1 VSTLRFRVPGRSQ
14 PIGAWLAALF
24 PGVPRRDRRAW
35 IEEERVAVEGT
46 PCGRGTV
53 VCAPGAEIALALPDV
68 ALEDLIP
75 EAVTVE
81 AIRAERWE
89 AIVATCPW
97 LAGSAGEA
105 LRFERVEQAGGL
117 SRLVVHGTETSGAAV
132 LDALAALGLPVV
144 GDLVRGGRAFVAS
157 APGIAPGPQL
167 SAERTAGE
175 VDLAV
180 LAASIWRWDHD
191 VRDRS
196 APTEEEDASPGR
208 LVVSVETGRVLA
220 GGHPWILP
228 DEASDRADRFRP
240 GALVE
245 VEDRSGRARG
255 WARIEGTR
263 AIAARL
269 WAGPGAE
276 RGGDSVEARVA
287 KALARRGALLGLS
300 SDETSCFR
308 LIHGEGDA
316 LPGLYVD
323 RLGSLLRILVTGWAA
338 LDLRDRVAEALVAQL
353 PVTPEGLPFSV
364 LEVLHLRTPARGQV
378 DATRWLSGG
387 LEALR
392 SQEALVGEGPAL
404 VAHERGLAF
413 ELDPGWASPRRP
425 RPGYGLFVDQ
435 RENRARVAERAAD
448 GGRWLNLFAHTGAFS
463 VALLAAGAE
472 AVTSV
477 DLSAPYLAR
486 LERNLA
492 LNEAAGVDAARH
504 VTFRGDAR
512 RALEES
518 GGGLRGIVVDPPT
531 AAAAGR
537 RFWSVREDLEPLL
550 RACIERLGD
559 GGCLLV
565 TQNRAGPPLG
575 LDLAIERTARRLHR
589 EVARLESA
597 PAGPDHP
604 SLPGFPEGDPFEGVL
619 LTLG

>member
-1 VSTLRFRVPGRSQ
+1 MSTIRFRAPGRSQ

-35 IEEERVAVEGT
+35 IEEGRVAVEGT
-46 PCGRGTV
+46 PCSRGTAA
-53 VCAPGAEIALALPDV
+53 CAPGAEISLALPDV

-75 EAVTVE
+75 EAVRVE
-81 AIRAERWE
+81 AARASRWE
-89 AIVATCPW
+89 AIVALCPW
-97 LAGSAGEA
+97 QGGSAGEA
-105 LRFERVEQAGGL
+105 LEFDVIEQAGGL
-117 SRLVVHGTETSGAAV
+117 SRLVIQGAETSGAAV
-132 LDALAALGLPVV
+132 LDALASMELPVV
-144 GDLVRGGRAFVAS
+144 GDLVRGGRAFVS
-157 APGIAPGPQL
+157 PAPGIPSRPQL
-167 SAERTAGE
+167 SEEGRAGE
-175 VDLAV
+175 VDLAA

-191 VRDRS
+191 ARDRP
-196 APTEEEDASPGR
+196 APTEEEDDSPGR

-228 DEASDRADRFRP
+228 DQASDHAERFRS

-255 WARIEGTR
+255 WARIEGTA

-269 WAGPGAE
+269 WAGPGEE

-287 KALARRGALLGLS
+287 KALARRGALLGLP

-323 RLGSLLRILVTGWAA
+323 RLGPLLRLLVTGPAA

-364 LEVLHLRTPARGQV
+364 LEVLHLRTPARGKV
-378 DATRWLSGG
+378 DATRWRKGG
-387 LEALR
+387 LETLR
-392 SQEALVGEGPAL
+392 SQGGLVGEEPAL

-413 ELDPGWASPRRP
+413 ELDPGWTSPRRP
-425 RPGYGLFVDQ
+425 RPGYGLFADQ
-435 RENRARVAERAAD
+435 RENRERVAHRAAD

-504 VTFRGDAR
+504 VTFQGDAR

-550 RACIERLGD
+550 KSCIERLGD

-575 LDLAIERTARRLHR
+575 IDLAIERAARRLHR
-589 EVARLESA
+589 EVARLEAA

-604 SLPGFPEGDPFEGVL
+604 RLPGFPEGDPFEGVL
-619 LTLG
+619 LTLR

>member
-1 VSTLRFRVPGRSQ
+1 MP
-14 PIGAWLAALF
+14 
-24 PGVPRRDRRAW
+24 
-35 IEEERVAVEGT
+35 
-46 PCGRGTV
+46 
-53 VCAPGAEIALALPDV
+53 
-68 ALEDLIP
+68 
-75 EAVTVE
+75 
-81 AIRAERWE
+81 
-89 AIVATCPW
+89 
-97 LAGSAGEA
+97 
-105 LRFERVEQAGGL
+105 
-117 SRLVVHGTETSGAAV
+117 
-132 LDALAALGLPVV
+132 
-144 GDLVRGGRAFVAS
+144 
-157 APGIAPGPQL
+157 
-167 SAERTAGE
+167 
-175 VDLAV
+175 
-180 LAASIWRWDHD
+180 
-191 VRDRS
+191 
-196 APTEEEDASPGR
+196 
-208 LVVSVETGRVLA
+208 
-220 GGHPWILP
+220 
-228 DEASDRADRFRP
+228 
-240 GALVE
+240 
-245 VEDRSGRARG
+245 
-255 WARIEGTR
+255 
-263 AIAARL
+263 
-269 WAGPGAE
+269 
-276 RGGDSVEARVA
+276 
-287 KALARRGALLGLS
+287 

-323 RLGSLLRILVTGWAA
+323 RLGPLLRLLVTGPAA

-364 LEVLHLRTPARGQV
+364 LEVLHLRTPARGKV
-378 DATRWLSGG
+378 DATRWRTGG
-387 LEALR
+387 LDQLR
-392 SQEALVGEGPAL
+392 SQGGLVGEEPAL
-404 VAHERGLAF
+404 IAHERGLAF
-413 ELDPGWASPRRP
+413 ELDPGRWTSPRRP

-435 RENRARVAERAAD
+435 RENRERVAQRAAD

-550 RACIERLGD
+550 RSCIERLGD

-575 LDLAIERTARRLHR
+575 LDLVIERAARRLHR
-589 EVARLESA
+589 EVARLEDA

-619 LTLG
+619 LTLR